1 MLVSGRVRRLLR
13 RVPGRQR
20 FGAYRF
26 LPFFF
31 LLGGAMEWVMIHV
44 RVGKET
50 FSAKLT
56 ATKTAPEG
64 LGVLRFF
71 HLTLLRHTCVAVKA
85 DDVYRRKRSERQYK
99 ARMDKSEF

>member
-50 FSAKLT
+50 FCECCSARGAPGAPQPHGSAK
-56 ATKTAPEG
+56 AG
-64 LGVLRFF
+64 
-71 HLTLLRHTCVAVKA
+71 
-85 DDVYRRKRSERQYK
+85 SEVG
-99 ARMDKSEF
+99 AGSPGP